1 MRGWY
6 SARGK
11 YVQPSVFLKNFRSP
25 HCKLSLRSF
34 GDSVPNRDDIVHLD
48 FDPYSGQEMQEPH
61 FGLVLSGKVFNQQ
74 GLAMICPVSQGTA
87 AAVRTYG
94 TVVTLMGM
102 GTDTQG
108 AVHCHPLKSLDGRV
122 RKVHLKE
129 TVPQSI
135 VDEVL
140 ARIEAI
146 LFD

>member
-74 GLAMICPVSQGTA
+74 G
-87 AAVRTYG
+87 
-94 TVVTLMGM
+94 
-102 GTDTQG
+102 